1 MEQKIILFQS
11 GSHGNFL
18 EKYLNVS
25 CGYNENFDFFEN
37 FFGAHSK
44 PNKYTNNPFVCV
56 HPAALQ
62 EKDQTI
68 FCYIYVDKKDLYKL
82 CWHGYFAAGEFG
94 LNLLNN
100 KKNFTSLFYEKL
112 KSNENHIMLRDTISS
127 ILRFEKTDNG
137 LREYFKKSFSQYNG
151 ILSTQEDIIKNY
163 KIQNYFYFNDFY
175 SDNFD
180 QKIKDNLDIDIQVK
194 TDNHRVFLERKKDI
208 IKSEDKV
215 NSAVDAF
222 LKGQY
227 YSLEDFCLYE
237 QAYFDHLVEEH
248 YNITLKMFYKQYP
261 TNTLEYE
268 IQEDK

>member
-1 MEQKIILFQS
+1 MEQKIILFQG

-25 CGYNENFDFFEN
+25 CGYNKNFDFFEN

-44 PNKYTNNPFVCV
+44 SNEYTNKIFVCV
-56 HPAALQ
+56 HPPDFQ
-62 EKDQTI
+62 KKDQTI
-68 FCYIYVDKKDLYKL
+68 FCYIYIDKKDLYKL
-82 CWHGYFAAGEFG
+82 YWHSHFAAGEFG
-94 LNLLNN
+94 FNLLDRNQDFFSFVEKRKNN
-100 KKNFTSLFYEKL
+100 KNHPMVKNDISFQHFEE
-112 KSNENHIMLRDTISS
+112 SN
-127 ILRFEKTDNG
+127 NG
-137 LREYFKKSFSQYNG
+137 LREYFKKSFKKSNG
-151 ILSTQEDIIKNY
+151 FLADQESIIKNY

-208 IKSEDKV
+208 IESEDKV
-215 NSAVDAF
+215 KSAVDAF
-222 LKGQY
+222 LQGQY

-237 QAYFDHLVEEH
+237 QAYFDHLLEEH
-248 YNITLKMFYKQYP
+248 YNITLKMFYKKYP